1 VALSGRAAAVALACV
16 LVVLAVRSTAT
27 VLVIDGLL
35 LAAIVVDLLLAVP
48 VSALRLARDG
58 DSRVRLGETATVT
71 VSLAN
76 TSARTLRA
84 QVRDAWPPSA
94 RAQPARS
101 PVRVR
106 GGDAGSI
113 TVTVRPARHGDCVA
127 DRVTV
132 RSFGPLGLA
141 ARQRGQRLPWTVRA
155 LPPFHSRRHLPGK
168 LAQLRELDGQHRA
181 VRPGQG
187 SEFDS
192 LRSYVT
198 GDDVR
203 SIDWRSTAR
212 RREVLVRTWRPE
224 RDRRIVFVLDTGRTA
239 AGRVAAAD
247 QLAAGQ
253 LTAGQVATGQVA
265 TGQAA
270 GESAAGYPRLD
281 AFMDAVQLLTALAS
295 QAGDRIDLIA
305 ADSAIRGRVLAP
317 PRTTALAVVTD
328 ALASLQASLTETD
341 WRLAVAAVLTLAR
354 RRCLVVLLTDLNF
367 SVDLMPALRAL
378 TARHELLVGAVADPR
393 LAELAAGRGDAASVY
408 AAAAAARA
416 IGQRSSVS
424 AQLARLGAT
433 VVDAPPGRLPAA
445 LADAYLALKARGRL

>member
-16 LVVLAVRSTAT
+16 LVVLAVRSAVT
-27 VLVIDGLL
+27 VLAVDGLL
-35 LAAIVVDLLLAVP
+35 LAGVVADLLLAVP

-71 VSLAN
+71 ISLAN

-94 RAQPARS
+94 RAHPARS
-101 PVRVR
+101 PVRVA
-106 GGDAGSI
+106 GGGVGSI

-181 VRPGQG
+181 ARPGQG

-192 LRSYVT
+192 LRAYVT

-239 AGRVAAAD
+239 AGRVG
-247 QLAAGQ
+247 AGP
-253 LTAGQVATGQVA
+253 AP
-265 TGQAA
+265 
-270 GESAAGYPRLD
+270 GYPRLD

-328 ALASLQASLTETD
+328 ALAALQASLTETD
-341 WRLAVAAVLTLAR
+341 WRLAVAAVLTQAR

-367 SVDLMPALRAL
+367 SVDLLPALRAL

-393 LAELAAGRGDAASVY
+393 LEELAAGRGDAASVY

-416 IGQRSSVS
+416 LGQRSAVS

-445 LADAYLALKARGRL
+445 LADAYLTLKARGRL

>member
-1 VALSGRAAAVALACV
+1 MALSGRAAAVALACV

-48 VSALRLARDG
+48 VSALRLTRDG
-58 DSRVRLGETATVT
+58 DRRVRLGETATVT
-71 VSLAN
+71 ISLAN
-76 TSARTLRA
+76 TSTRTLRA

-94 RAQPARS
+94 RAQPARW
-101 PVRVR
+101 PVRVP
-106 GGDAGSI
+106 GGDARSV

-181 VRPGQG
+181 MRPGQG

-239 AGRVAAAD
+239 AGRVAAGRVA
-247 QLAAGQ
+247 
-253 LTAGQVATGQVA
+253 AGQVAEGHVTAEPVP
-265 TGQAA
+265 
-270 GESAAGYPRLD
+270 GYPRLD

-305 ADSAIRGRVLAP
+305 ADAAIRGRVLAP

-341 WRLAVAAVLTLAR
+341 WRLAVAAVLTHAR

-367 SVDLMPALRAL
+367 SVDLLPALRAL

-393 LAELAAGRGDAASVY
+393 LEELAAGRGDAASVY

-424 AQLARLGAT
+424 AQLVRLGAT
-433 VVDAPPGRLPAA
+433 VVDAPPDRLPAA
-445 LADAYLALKARGRL
+445 LADAYLTLKARGRL

>member
-1 VALSGRAAAVALACV
+1 MALSGRAAAVALACV
-16 LVVLAVRSTAT
+16 LVLLAVRSTAT

-35 LAAIVVDLLLAVP
+35 LACIVADLLLAVP
-48 VSALRLARDG
+48 VGALRLARDG
-58 DSRVRLGETATVT
+58 DTRVRLGETATVT
-71 VSLAN
+71 ISLAN
-76 TSARTLRA
+76 TSGRTLRA

-94 RAQPARS
+94 HAQPARS
-101 PVRVR
+101 PLRVP
-106 GGDAGSI
+106 GMGAGSI
-113 TVTVRPARHGDCVA
+113 TVAVRPARHGDCVA

-141 ARQRGQRLPWTVRA
+141 ARQRGRRLPWTVRA

-192 LRSYVT
+192 LRCYVT

-239 AGRVAAAD
+239 AGRV
-247 QLAAGQ
+247 GP
-253 LTAGQVATGQVA
+253 G
-265 TGQAA
+265 
-270 GESAAGYPRLD
+270 SAAGYPRLD

-328 ALASLQASLTETD
+328 ALASLEASLTETD
-341 WRLAVAAVLTLAR
+341 WRLAVAAVLTHAR

-367 SVDLMPALRAL
+367 SVDLLPALGAL

-393 LAELAAGRGDAASVY
+393 LDELAAGRGDAASVY

-424 AQLARLGAT
+424 ARLARLGAT
-433 VVDAPPGRLPAA
+433 VVDAPPDRLPAT
-445 LADAYLALKARGRL
+445 LADAYLTLKARGRL

>member
-1 VALSGRAAAVALACV
+1 MALSGRAAAVALACV

-58 DSRVRLGETATVT
+58 DSRIRLGETATVT
-71 VSLAN
+71 ISLAN

-94 RAQPARS
+94 RAQPGRS
-101 PVRVR
+101 PVRVP
-106 GGDAGSI
+106 GGDARSI

-203 SIDWRSTAR
+203 SIDWRSSAR

-239 AGRVAAAD
+239 AGRVAA
-247 QLAAGQ
+247 GQ
-253 LTAGQVATGQVA
+253 VAAGQVAEGHVA
-265 TGQAA
+265 A
-270 GESAAGYPRLD
+270 EPVPGYPRLD

-305 ADSAIRGRVLAP
+305 TDSAIRGRVLAP

-354 RRCLVVLLTDLNF
+354 LRCLVVLLTDLNF
-367 SVDLMPALRAL
+367 SVDLLPALRAL

-393 LAELAAGRGDAASVY
+393 LEELAAGRGDAASVY
-408 AAAAAARA
+408 AAAAAAGA

-424 AQLARLGAT
+424 AQLVRLGAT

-445 LADAYLALKARGRL
+445 LADAYLTLKARGRL

>member
-58 DSRVRLGETATVT
+58 DSRIRLGETATVT
-71 VSLAN
+71 ISLAN

-101 PVRVR
+101 PVRVP
-106 GGDAGSI
+106 GGDARSI

-141 ARQRGQRLPWTVRA
+141 ARQRGHRLPWTVRA

-239 AGRVAAAD
+239 AGRVAA
-247 QLAAGQ
+247 GQ
-253 LTAGQVATGQVA
+253 LATGQVTTGQVTTGQVT

-317 PRTTALAVVTD
+317 PRTTALAVVTE

-367 SVDLMPALRAL
+367 SVDLLPALRAL

-393 LAELAAGRGDAASVY
+393 LEELATGRGDAASVY

-424 AQLARLGAT
+424 AQLVRLGAT

-445 LADAYLALKARGRL
+445 LADAYLTLKARGRL

>member
-16 LVVLAVRSTAT
+16 LVVLAVRSAVT
-27 VLVIDGLL
+27 VLVVDGLL
-35 LAAIVVDLLLAVP
+35 LAGVVADLLLAVP

-71 VSLAN
+71 ISLAN
-76 TSARTLRA
+76 TSGRTLRA

-94 RAQPARS
+94 RARPARS
-101 PVRVR
+101 PVRVP
-106 GGDAGSI
+106 GGGAGSV

-239 AGRVAAAD
+239 AGRVG
-247 QLAAGQ
+247 AG
-253 LTAGQVATGQVA
+253 T
-265 TGQAA
+265 
-270 GESAAGYPRLD
+270 EPGYPRLD

-341 WRLAVAAVLTLAR
+341 WRLAVAAVLTHAR

-367 SVDLMPALRAL
+367 SVDLLPALRAL

-393 LAELAAGRGDAASVY
+393 LEELAAGRGDAASVY

-445 LADAYLALKARGRL
+445 LADAYLTLKARGRL

>member
-1 VALSGRAAAVALACV
+1 MALSGRAAAVALACV
-16 LVVLAVRSTAT
+16 LVVLAVRSAVT

-35 LAAIVVDLLLAVP
+35 SACIVADLLLAVP

-58 DSRVRLGETATVT
+58 DSRIRLGETANVT
-71 VSLAN
+71 ISVEN
-76 TSARTLRA
+76 TSGRTLRA

-94 RAQPARS
+94 RALPARS
-101 PVRVR
+101 QVLVP
-106 GGDAGSI
+106 GGGSGSI
-113 TVTVRPARHGDCVA
+113 GVAVRPARHGDCVA

-141 ARQRGQRLPWTVRA
+141 ARQRAQRLPWTVRA

-203 SIDWRSTAR
+203 AIDWRSTAR

-239 AGRVAAAD
+239 AGRVAAG
-247 QLAAGQ
+247 AGP
-253 LTAGQVATGQVA
+253 
-265 TGQAA
+265 
-270 GESAAGYPRLD
+270 GYPRLD

-295 QAGDRIDLIA
+295 RAGDRIDLIA
-305 ADSAIRGRVLAP
+305 ADAGIRARVLGP
-317 PRTTALAVVTD
+317 SRTTALAVVTD

-341 WRLAVAAVLTLAR
+341 WRVAVAAVLAHAR

-367 SVDLMPALRAL
+367 SVDLLPALRAL
-378 TARHELLVGAVADPR
+378 AARHELLVGAVADPR
-393 LAELAAGRGDAASVY
+393 LDELATGRGDAASVY

-416 IGQRSSVS
+416 QGQRSTVS

-433 VVDAPPGRLPAA
+433 VVDAPPGRLPAT

>member
-1 VALSGRAAAVALACV
+1 MALSGRAAAVALACV

-58 DSRVRLGETATVT
+58 DSRIRLGETATVT
-71 VSLAN
+71 ISVAN

-101 PVRVR
+101 PVRVP
-106 GGDAGSI
+106 GGDARSI

-155 LPPFHSRRHLPGK
+155 LPPFRSRRHLPGK

-239 AGRVAAAD
+239 AGRVAAGGVAAVGV
-247 QLAAGQ
+247 AAGQ
-253 LTAGQVATGQVA
+253 
-265 TGQAA
+265 AA
-270 GESAAGYPRLD
+270 EGHVPAEPVPGYPRLD

-295 QAGDRIDLIA
+295 QAGDRVDLIA

-367 SVDLMPALRAL
+367 SVDLLPALRAL

-393 LAELAAGRGDAASVY
+393 LEELAAGRGDAASVY

-424 AQLARLGAT
+424 AQLVRLGAT
-433 VVDAPPGRLPAA
+433 VVDAPPDRLPAA
-445 LADAYLALKARGRL
+445 LADAYLTLKARGRL

>member
-16 LVVLAVRSTAT
+16 LVVLAVRSAVT
-27 VLVIDGLL
+27 VLAIDGLL
-35 LAAIVVDLLLAVP
+35 LAGVVADLLLAVP
-48 VSALRLARDG
+48 VSALRLAREG

-71 VSLAN
+71 ISLAN
-76 TSARTLRA
+76 TSGRTLRA

-94 RAQPARS
+94 RALPARS
-101 PVRVR
+101 PVRVP
-106 GGDAGSI
+106 GGGAGSI

-141 ARQRGQRLPWTVRA
+141 ARQRGKRLPWTVRA

-239 AGRVAAAD
+239 AGRVAD
-247 QLAAGQ
+247 G
-253 LTAGQVATGQVA
+253 TAP
-265 TGQAA
+265 
-270 GESAAGYPRLD
+270 GYPRLD

-367 SVDLMPALRAL
+367 SVDLLPALRAL
-378 TARHELLVGAVADPR
+378 TSRHELLVGAVADPR
-393 LAELAAGRGDAASVY
+393 LEELAAGRGDAASVY

-445 LADAYLALKARGRL
+445 LADAYLTLKARGRL

>member
-1 VALSGRAAAVALACV
+1 
-16 LVVLAVRSTAT
+16 
-27 VLVIDGLL
+27 
-35 LAAIVVDLLLAVP
+35 
-48 VSALRLARDG
+48 
-58 DSRVRLGETATVT
+58 
-71 VSLAN
+71 
-76 TSARTLRA
+76 
-84 QVRDAWPPSA
+84 
-94 RAQPARS
+94 
-101 PVRVR
+101 
-106 GGDAGSI
+106 
-113 TVTVRPARHGDCVA
+113 VA

-155 LPPFHSRRHLPGK
+155 LPPFHSRRYLPGK

-212 RREVLVRTWRPE
+212 RREVLIRTWRPE

-239 AGRVAAAD
+239 AGRVATG
-247 QLAAGQ
+247 LPTGRVAAGP
-253 LTAGQVATGQVA
+253 T
-265 TGQAA
+265 
-270 GESAAGYPRLD
+270 AGYPRLD

-317 PRTTALAVVTD
+317 SRTTALAVVTD

-341 WRLAVAAVLTLAR
+341 WRLAVAAVLTHAR

-367 SVDLMPALRAL
+367 SVDLLPALQAL
-378 TARHELLVGAVADPR
+378 TARHELLVGSVADPR
-393 LAELAAGRGDAASVY
+393 LEELAAGRGDAASVY

-416 IGQRSSVS
+416 IGQRSAVS
-424 AQLARLGAT
+424 ARLARLGAT
-433 VVDAPPGRLPAA
+433 VVDAPPDRLPAA
-445 LADAYLALKARGRL
+445 LADAYLTLKARGRL

>member
-1 VALSGRAAAVALACV
+1 MALSGRAAAVALACV
-16 LVVLAVRSTAT
+16 LVVLAVRSAVT
-27 VLVIDGLL
+27 VLAIDGLL
-35 LAAIVVDLLLAVP
+35 LAGVVADLLLAVP

-71 VSLAN
+71 ISLAN
-76 TSARTLRA
+76 TSGRTLRA

-101 PVRVR
+101 PVRVP
-106 GGDAGSI
+106 GGGAGSI
-113 TVTVRPARHGDCVA
+113 TVTIRPARHGDCVA

-239 AGRVAAAD
+239 AGRVG
-247 QLAAGQ
+247 AG
-253 LTAGQVATGQVA
+253 AVP
-265 TGQAA
+265 
-270 GESAAGYPRLD
+270 GYPRLD

-341 WRLAVAAVLTLAR
+341 WRLAVAAVLTHAH

-367 SVDLMPALRAL
+367 SVDLLPALRAL

-393 LAELAAGRGDAASVY
+393 LEELAAGRGDAASVY

-424 AQLARLGAT
+424 AQLTRLGAT
-433 VVDAPPGRLPAA
+433 VVDAPPDRLPAA
-445 LADAYLALKARGRL
+445 LADAYLTLKARGRL

>member
-27 VLVIDGLL
+27 VLVVDGLL

-58 DSRVRLGETATVT
+58 DSRIRLGETATVT
-71 VSLAN
+71 ISLAN
-76 TSARTLRA
+76 TSARTVRA

-101 PVRVR
+101 PVRVP
-106 GGDAGSI
+106 GGEARSI

-155 LPPFHSRRHLPGK
+155 LPPFRSRRHLPGK

-239 AGRVAAAD
+239 AGRVAT
-247 QLAAGQ
+247 GR
-253 LTAGQVATGQVA
+253 VATGQVA
-265 TGQAA
+265 EGHVAT
-270 GESAAGYPRLD
+270 EPVPGYPRLD

-367 SVDLMPALRAL
+367 SVDLLPGLRAL

-393 LAELAAGRGDAASVY
+393 LEELAAGRGDAASVY

-424 AQLARLGAT
+424 AQLVRLGAT
-433 VVDAPPGRLPAA
+433 VVDAPPDRLPAA
-445 LADAYLALKARGRL
+445 LADAYLTLKARGRL

>member
-58 DSRVRLGETATVT
+58 DSRIRLGETATVT
-71 VSLAN
+71 ISLAN

-101 PVRVR
+101 PVRVP
-106 GGDAGSI
+106 GGDARSI

-141 ARQRGQRLPWTVRA
+141 ARQRGHRLPWTVRA

-239 AGRVAAAD
+239 AGRVAAG

-253 LTAGQVATGQVA
+253 VT

-295 QAGDRIDLIA
+295 HAGDRIDLIA

-317 PRTTALAVVTD
+317 PRTTALAVVTE

-367 SVDLMPALRAL
+367 SVDLLPALRAL

-393 LAELAAGRGDAASVY
+393 LEELATGRGDAASVY

-424 AQLARLGAT
+424 AQLVRLGAT

-445 LADAYLALKARGRL
+445 LADAYLTLKARGRL

>member
-1 VALSGRAAAVALACV
+1 VALSGRAAAVALACA

-27 VLVIDGLL
+27 VLVTDGLL
-35 LAAIVVDLLLAVP
+35 LACIVADLLLAVP
-48 VSALRLARDG
+48 VRALRLARDG
-58 DSRVRLGETATVT
+58 DTRVRLGETATVT

-76 TSARTLRA
+76 MSGRTLRA

-94 RAQPARS
+94 HALPARS
-101 PVRVR
+101 PLRVP
-106 GGDAGSI
+106 GGGTGSV

-127 DRVTV
+127 DRVTI

-141 ARQRGQRLPWTVRA
+141 ARQRGQLLPWTVRA
-155 LPPFHSRRHLPGK
+155 LPPFHSRRHLPSK
-168 LAQLRELDGQHRA
+168 LAQLRELDGQHKA

-212 RREVLVRTWRPE
+212 RREVTVRTWRPE

-239 AGRVAAAD
+239 AGRVA
-247 QLAAGQ
+247 
-253 LTAGQVATGQVA
+253 TGS
-265 TGQAA
+265 G
-270 GESAAGYPRLD
+270 GPESAGYPRLD

-295 QAGDRIDLIA
+295 KAGDRIDLIA

-341 WRLAVAAVLTLAR
+341 WRLAVAAVLTHAR

-367 SVDLMPALRAL
+367 SVDLLPALRAL

-393 LAELAAGRGDAASVY
+393 LGELAAGRGDAASVY
-408 AAAAAARA
+408 TAAAAARA
-416 IGQRSSVS
+416 SGQRSSVS
-424 AQLARLGAT
+424 AQLTRLGAT
-433 VVDAPPGRLPAA
+433 VVDAPPDRLPAA
-445 LADAYLALKARGRL
+445 LADAYLTLKARGRL

>member
-16 LVVLAVRSTAT
+16 LVVLAVRSTVT

-35 LAAIVVDLLLAVP
+35 LAGVAADLLLAVP

-58 DSRVRLGETATVT
+58 DSRVRLGETATMT
-71 VSLAN
+71 ISLAN
-76 TSARTLRA
+76 TSGRTLRA

-94 RAQPARS
+94 HAQPARS
-101 PVRVR
+101 PVRVA
-106 GGDAGSI
+106 GGGAGSV

-141 ARQRGQRLPWTVRA
+141 ARQRGLPLPWTVRA

-239 AGRVAAAD
+239 AGRVAA
-247 QLAAGQ
+247 G
-253 LTAGQVATGQVA
+253 
-265 TGQAA
+265 
-270 GESAAGYPRLD
+270 SAPGYPRLD

-328 ALASLQASLTETD
+328 ALASLEASLTETD
-341 WRLAVAAVLTLAR
+341 WRLAVAAVLAQAR

-367 SVDLMPALRAL
+367 SVDLLPALRAL

-393 LAELAAGRGDAASVY
+393 LEELAAGRGDAASVY

-416 IGQRSSVS
+416 LGQRSSVS
-424 AQLARLGAT
+424 ARLTRLGAT

-445 LADAYLALKARGRL
+445 LADAYLTLKARGRL

>member
-1 VALSGRAAAVALACV
+1 MALSGRAAAVALACV
-16 LVVLAVRSTAT
+16 LVVLAVRSTAA
-27 VLVIDGLL
+27 VLVTDGLL
-35 LAAIVVDLLLAVP
+35 LAAIVVDLMLAVP
-48 VSALRLARDG
+48 TSALRLVREG

-71 VSLAN
+71 ISLAN
-76 TSARTLRA
+76 TSGRTLRA

-94 RAQPARS
+94 QAQPARS
-101 PVRVR
+101 SVRVPV
-106 GGDAGSI
+106 GDAGSI

-141 ARQRGQRLPWTVRA
+141 ARQRGHRLPWTVRA

-212 RREVLVRTWRPE
+212 RQEVLIRTWRPE

-239 AGRVAAAD
+239 AGRVG
-247 QLAAGQ
+247 AG
-253 LTAGQVATGQVA
+253 
-265 TGQAA
+265 
-270 GESAAGYPRLD
+270 SALGYPRLD
-281 AFMDAVQLLTALAS
+281 AFMDAVQLLTAVAS

-305 ADSAIRGRVLAP
+305 ADSSIRGRVLAP

-328 ALASLQASLTETD
+328 ALASLQASLTETN
-341 WRLAVAAVLTLAR
+341 WRLAVAAVLTHAR

-367 SVDLMPALRAL
+367 SVDLLPALQAL
-378 TARHELLVGAVADPR
+378 TARHELLVGAVADLR
-393 LAELAAGRGDAASVY
+393 LGELATGRGDAASVY

-424 AQLARLGAT
+424 AQLTRLGAT
-433 VVDAPPGRLPAA
+433 VVDAPPDRLPAA
-445 LADAYLALKARGRL
+445 LADAYLTLKARGRL